1 MKRHKLAGT
10 GELLTQPRF
19 DEQTFGE
26 KGMYQDKPNFLNI
39 YFSIMVYA
47 ILVLG
52 QGDEKAGR
60 GQLLPA
66 EKAKTKVLCYQD
78 RQISED
84 SRVPPERKNLFSSQK
99 LPINLHFSLH

>member
-1 MKRHKLAGT
+1 
-10 GELLTQPRF
+10 
-19 DEQTFGE
+19 
-26 KGMYQDKPNFLNI
+26 MYQDKPNFLNI
-39 YFSIMVYA
+39 SFSIMVYA

-66 EKAKTKVLCYQD
+66 EEAKTKVLCYQD
-78 RQISED
+78 REISED